1 MYDAAVQAYDGINV
15 PVTPREMLVSALY
28 HLDRGRS
35 LEACQMAYAA
45 SVELAIDTDRQSATE
60 GEYVAAQTRWR
71 QHTEQRLGKVTMRR
85 IARKI
90 ARRKK
95 SC

>member
-60 GEYVAAQTRWR
+60 GEYTAAQISWR
-71 QHTEQRLGKVTMRR
+71 QHTQKRISKVALRR
-85 IARKI
+85 VAKRKAR
-90 ARRKK
+90 
-95 SC
+95 SNQC

>member
-71 QHTEQRLGKVTMRR
+71 QHTQKRISKVALRR
-85 IARKI
+85 VAKRKAR
-90 ARRKK
+90 
-95 SC
+95 SNQC